1 MTITTGQTVKT
12 ATGANTKTL
21 SFTPTAVG
29 NLIILSALAANTSSI
44 SPTGVSDS
52 RGDIVWTAVP
62 GGSWYRATSPP
73 SGNGRMCWIGVVQTG
88 GAASTTITVTYSAS
102 VTSVN
107 CEIAALELHNSV
119 SGEDWVID
127 GSAVTKQVTTSSTTV
142 TMPTVSASA
151 AGEIYYGYGNVTNT
165 ASTSGQ
171 TSGYTAFSTT
181 TNGNLVLY
189 NLALSTSGNQSPT
202 AKQSS
207 SGASAMIAFI
217 IATVP
222 TAQTIVL
229 DEATVTTTAYV
240 LAVLK
245 QLLLSKATS
254 LTTTAYVLAVLK
266 QYLLAAATELTCTA
280 YALTY
285 VTSGVTV
292 VLNAATELVTTAY
305 AMTVQKA
312 HPLSIAVQV
321 VTSAYSIGISKLH
334 PLPIATQVDCTA
346 YPLQSSK
353 TYPLAKPSATV
364 AAYGLTVYKRQTL
377 SGPSVETTAYPI
389 QFSTPASIL
398 LDSPTCETTAYP
410 LTFQKLTFP
419 WVLNWWFKPRGKTTP
434 WYSERKDSEGQEAG

>member
-1 MTITTGQTVKT
+1 
-12 ATGANTKTL
+12 
-21 SFTPTAVG
+21 
-29 NLIILSALAANTSSI
+29 
-44 SPTGVSDS
+44 
-52 RGDIVWTAVP
+52 
-62 GGSWYRATSPP
+62 
-73 SGNGRMCWIGVVQTG
+73 
-88 GAASTTITVTYSAS
+88 
-102 VTSVN
+102 
-107 CEIAALELHNSV
+107 
-119 SGEDWVID
+119 
-127 GSAVTKQVTTSSTTV
+127 
-142 TMPTVSASA
+142 
-151 AGEIYYGYGNVTNT
+151 
-165 ASTSGQ
+165 
-171 TSGYTAFSTT
+171 
-181 TNGNLVLY
+181 
-189 NLALSTSGNQSPT
+189 
-202 AKQSS
+202 
-207 SGASAMIAFI
+207 
-217 IATVP
+217 
-222 TAQTIVL
+222 
-229 DEATVTTTAYV
+229 
-240 LAVLK
+240 
-245 QLLLSKATS
+245 
-254 LTTTAYVLAVLK
+254 
-266 QYLLAAATELTCTA
+266 
-280 YALTY
+280 

>member
-1 MTITTGQTVKT
+1 
-12 ATGANTKTL
+12 
-21 SFTPTAVG
+21 VG
-29 NLIILSALAANTSSI
+29 NCIVLSVLVTNSQ
-44 SPTGVSDS
+44 
-52 RGDIVWTAVP
+52 
-62 GGSWYRATSPP
+62 ATSPKQTCQP
-73 SGNGRMCWIGVVQTG
+73 SSVTDNKGFITWIEAGAWIHNTSPPNQAGSGIWIGIVGTGGTVSTTVTVHWSPAIGTG
-88 GAASTTITVTYSAS
+88 GAQAT
-102 VTSVN
+102 
-107 CEIAALELHNSV
+107 EIVLHELHNSV
-119 SGEDWVID
+119 SGQTWSID
-127 GSAVTKQVTTSSTTV
+127 GSAVSLQVTTSSTTV
-142 TMPTVSASA
+142 TMPTVPTTVT
-151 AGEIYYGYGNVTNT
+151 GEIYYGYGNVTNT

-189 NLALSTSGNQSPT
+189 NFNVTTTGNQSPI

-207 SGASAMIAFI
+207 SGASAMIACI
-217 IATVP
+217 IQVGIP
-222 TAQTIVL
+222 AQTIVL

-254 LTTTAYVLAVLK
+254 LTTTAYVLSVLK

-305 AMTVQKA
+305 AMTVQKT

-334 PLPIATQVDCTA
+334 PLPVATQVDCTA

-364 AAYGLTVYKRQTL
+364 TAYGLTVYKRQTL

-419 WVLNWWFKPRGKTTP
+419 WVLNWWFKPRGKTIP